1 MTEQNVVSIEEVRVL
16 VAERQRYDDWLTALE
31 ARRAE
36 TPARV
41 FDRVYADYGARRAD
55 VLARLHTHV
64 DGLTTLSTQLDQR
77 LAELEGTLASLEDER
92 VEAML
97 RTAVGEFDDHRW
109 EEVRAQVEERIAS
122 LGQERDGLLTEVDEV
137 RTLLA
142 SARVEPDPE
151 PEETVASAVQTEG
164 DTTASV
170 ATDVVVDDAADAA
183 ADVGAEATEV
193 HAPTPIDAAPVV
205 ASDDTG
211 AAPAGLEGAL
221 RVSVDI
227 GPFGTPPVPAPV
239 VAPVIPATPTP
250 AALPAM
256 PEPAGADEE
265 SFEDV
270 SALFDVPDA
279 LPSRSLPAAEI
290 NLVSEMPPATPP
302 APSAAEL
309 GAPSVEYDDA
319 LALFSDKSV
328 PADPG
333 FVKSL
338 DGIEVEIDPPLKGR
352 TQGVPDVSTATA
364 TPPSNT
370 ADPFDDLAFL
380 RSVIDPGGSPD
391 VVPPAPAASSSSA
404 ASSSARQVGGEPQK
418 TLRCTECGTMNLPTE
433 WYCERC
439 GGELAAF

>member
-1 MTEQNVVSIEEVRVL
+1 M
-16 VAERQRYDDWLTALE
+16 
-31 ARRAE
+31 
-36 TPARV
+36 
-41 FDRVYADYGARRAD
+41 
-55 VLARLHTHV
+55 
-64 DGLTTLSTQLDQR
+64 
-77 LAELEGTLASLEDER
+77 
-92 VEAML
+92 
-97 RTAVGEFDDHRW
+97 
-109 EEVRAQVEERIAS
+109 EERIAS

-151 PEETVASAVQTEG
+151 PEETAASAVQAEG
-164 DTTASV
+164 DTAASV
-170 ATDVVVDDAADAA
+170 VTDGVVDEAADAA
-183 ADVGAEATEV
+183 ADVGAEATDA
-193 HAPTPIDAAPVV
+193 HAPTPLDAAPVV

-239 VAPVIPATPTP
+239 VAPVIPAAPTP
-250 AALPAM
+250 AAPPAM
-256 PEPAGADEE
+256 PEHAGADEE

-290 NLVSEMPPATPP
+290 NLVSEMPPA
-302 APSAAEL
+302 PSAAEL
-309 GAPSVEYDDA
+309 GALSVEYDDA

-364 TPPSNT
+364 TPPSNP

-391 VVPPAPAASSSSA
+391 VVPSAPVASSSSA
-404 ASSSARQVGGEPQK
+404 ASSSARQAGGEPQK

>member
-64 DGLTTLSTQLDQR
+64 GGLTTLSTQLDQR
-77 LAELEGTLASLEDER
+77 LAELESTLASLEDER

-151 PEETVASAVQTEG
+151 PEPEEIVASAVQVEG
-164 DTTASV
+164 DATASV
-170 ATDVVVDDAADAA
+170 VTDVVVDDAAD
-183 ADVGAEATEV
+183 VVAEGTEA

-205 ASDDTG
+205 ASDDAG
-211 AAPAGLEGAL
+211 APPAGFEGAL

-227 GPFGTPPVPAPV
+227 GPFGTPPMM
-239 VAPVIPATPTP
+239 APVIPATPTP
-250 AALPAM
+250 TALPAM
-256 PEPAGADEE
+256 PEHAGADEE

-290 NLVSEMPPATPP
+290 NLVSEMPPAAPP
-302 APSAAEL
+302 APSSAEL

-380 RSVIDPGGSPD
+380 RSVIDPGGTPD
-391 VVPPAPAASSSSA
+391 VVPPAPVASSSSA
-404 ASSSARQVGGEPQK
+404 ASSSARQAGGEPQK